1 VIIRDE
7 TAADIDAISEVTVD
21 AFQGL
26 AVSNH
31 TEQCVIHALRS
42 AEVLTISLVAEMDEK
57 VIGHVAFSPV
67 TISDGSVGWYGL
79 GPVAVSPDFQ
89 RQGIG
94 QALINEGLSRLK
106 MLGAEGCVLVGDPGY
121 YRRFGFRNYPELI
134 YEGIPQQFFVVLPFG
149 DRVVRGSVQFH
160 EAFMATK

>member
-1 VIIRDE
+1 MIIRDE

-21 AFQGL
+21 AFQHL

-31 TEQCVIHALRS
+31 TEQFIIHALRR
-42 AEVLTISLVAEMDEK
+42 ADVLTISLVAEVGEK

-79 GPVAVSPDFQ
+79 GPVAVSPDYQ

-106 MLGAEGCVLVGDPGY
+106 VMGAEGCVLVGDPGY
-121 YRRFGFRNYPELI
+121 YQRFGFRNYPELI

-149 DRVVRGSVQFH
+149 DRVVHGSVQFH
-160 EAFMATK
+160 EAFTATK